1 MTFKGQCRYVYVCVS
16 EWLITEK
23 RMISIFSVLAQVC
36 VYTAQVQKDTHERL
50 VCVCACV
57 FVPLCV
63 CVCSSLHRM
72 SRGQLETAELQM
84 HTAFELVQQLLQ
96 QSERQR
102 EREREREREERQ

>member
-50 VCVCACV
+50 
-57 FVPLCV
+57 
-63 CVCSSLHRM
+63 
-72 SRGQLETAELQM
+72 
-84 HTAFELVQQLLQ
+84 
-96 QSERQR
+96 
-102 EREREREREERQ
+102 